1 MNLIKHTHTG
11 YDRLEIR
18 DPQPEELFSGEL
30 LRAIVTYRS
39 LPWAWRDP
47 KDRQLIRIVDDYGTA
62 LTYRIAGYDR
72 ELDTYRMRV
81 QLFAGGAF
89 THAAN

>member
-1 MNLIKHTHTG
+1 MQLVKHTDTG

-18 DPQPEELFSGEL
+18 DPLPEELFSGEL
-30 LRAIVTYRS
+30 LRAIATYRS

-47 KDRQLIRIVDDYGTA
+47 KDRQLIRMVDDFGTT

-72 ELDTYRMRV
+72 ELDTYRM
-81 QLFAGGAF
+81 QIELFAGGVFAR
-89 THAAN
+89 AAN